1 MRGWLSR
8 LHDRRVDQR
17 DAAEQEGGYL
27 LKCLRVGGGGL
38 DLGSARSELLHSGAR
53 DLLERDARP
62 RVAG

>member
-8 LHDRRVDQR
+8 PHDRRVDQR
-17 DAAEQEGGYL
+17 DAAGQEGGYL
-27 LKCLRVGGGGL
+27 LKCLRAGGGGL
-38 DLGSARSELLHSGAR
+38 DQGGARSELLRSGAR